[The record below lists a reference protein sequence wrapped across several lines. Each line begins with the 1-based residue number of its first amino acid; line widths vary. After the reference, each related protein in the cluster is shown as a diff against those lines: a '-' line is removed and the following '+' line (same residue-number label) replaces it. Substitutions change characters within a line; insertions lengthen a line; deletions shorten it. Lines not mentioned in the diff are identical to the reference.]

1 LDAVRGEPV
10 RSTAAWGVQPLLE
23 ALPGPALLIAVDDD
37 VLESN
42 AQALE
47 LFGLEARGKKFNQL
61 EPSYRVPGLRA
72 ALEAAKGGG
81 GLRTLPEV
89 PWPGAEHVH
98 LEVSVCP
105 IHGADGRPAA
115 VLMTGVD
122 RSRLVNAR
130 DQNASL
136 RADHARLIEVQA
148 VTNEELQTLN
158 EELRTANDDLRH
170 QVKQLA
176 EAEEADARKN
186 QFLAMLAHELR
197 NPLAAAVNALHVI
210 RQVAGGDDR
219 HLTNAVRIA
228 DRQLRH
234 EARLLDDLL
243 DVSRI
248 VLGKVT
254 VTMRELDLRDSVRT
268 AVESL
273 GFAVQQRA
281 LSLTLDLPPDP
292 LPVTGDAT
300 RLEQCVGNLVSNAVK
315 FTPTGGSIV
324 VTARAEPGQAVVT
337 VRDTGAGIP
346 RDMLEKVF
354 DLFAQAD
361 TSLVR
366 AQGGLGI
373 GLTLARRLV
382 ELHGG
387 TIGAHSPCPGGGSEF
402 TIRLPLSQGVAI
414 PPAVTA
420 EAPTRPRRLLI
431 VEDNRDARQMLR
443 AVLEL
448 HGHLV
453 WDTGDGAGA
462 VRLAVERSPDIVI
475 LDLGLPEVDGF
486 ETARRIRRRLGQSVR
501 LVALSG
507 YGDDEAH
514 RRGREAGFDRH
525 LVKPV
530 SPDELVRT
538 IDSL

>member
-10 RSTAAWGVQPLLE
+10 RSTASLGVQPLLE
-23 ALPGPALLIAVDDD
+23 ALPGPALLIALDDD
-37 VLESN
+37 VLVAN
-42 AQALE
+42 AQARE
-47 LFGLEARGKKFNQL
+47 LFGPDARGKKFNEL

-72 ALEAAKGGG
+72 ALEAAKSDGV
-81 GLRTLPEV
+81 LRTLAEV

-105 IHGADGRPAA
+105 IRGADGRPAA

-122 RSRLVNAR
+122 SSRLVKAR
-130 DQNASL
+130 DQNATL
-136 RADHARLIEVQA
+136 RADHTRLIEAQA

-158 EELRTANDDLRH
+158 EELRTANDDLRR
-170 QVKQLA
+170 QVQQLA

-210 RQVAGGDDR
+210 RQVARDDR
-219 HLTNAVRIA
+219 HLTTAVRIA

-254 VTMRELDLRDSVRT
+254 VTPRELDLRDCVRT

-273 GFAVQQRA
+273 DFAVQQRA
-281 LSLTLDLPPDP
+281 LRLRLDLPPDP

-324 VTARAEPGQAVVT
+324 VTARAEPGHAVVT

-387 TIGAHSPCPGGGSEF
+387 TITARSAGPGTGSEF
-402 TIRLPLSQGVAI
+402 TIRLPLSGSVAT
-414 PPAVTA
+414 PPPVHAVTPA
-420 EAPTRPRRLLI
+420 RRRRLLV
-431 VEDNRDARQMLR
+431 VEDNRDAREMLR
-443 AVLEL
+443 AVLEMQ
-448 HGHLV
+448 GHVV
-453 WDTGDGAGA
+453 WDSGDGADA
-462 VRLAVERSPDIVI
+462 VRHAVENSPEVVI
-475 LDLGLPEVDGF
+475 LDLGLPGMDGF

-507 YGDDEAH
+507 YGDEDAR
-514 RRGREAGFDRH
+514 RRGHEAGFDAH

-530 SPDELVRT
+530 TPEDLVRT
-538 IDSL
+538 IDRL

>member
-1 LDAVRGEPV
+1 LDALRGEPT
-10 RSTAAWGVQPLLE
+10 RSTAALGVQPLLE
-23 ALPGPALLIAVDDD
+23 ALPGPALLIALGGD
-37 VLESN
+37 VLEAN
-42 AQALE
+42 APARE
-47 LFGLEARGKKFNQL
+47 LFGRDARGKKFNEL
-61 EPSYRVPGLRA
+61 DASYRVPGLRA

-81 GLRTLPEV
+81 VLRTLPEV

-105 IHGADGRPAA
+105 IRGADGRPAA

-130 DQNASL
+130 DQIATL
-136 RADHARLIEVQA
+136 RADHAQLVEVQA

-158 EELRTANDDLRH
+158 EELRTANDDLRR
-170 QVKQLA
+170 QVQQLA

-210 RQVAGGDDR
+210 RQVARDDR

-254 VTMRELDLRDSVRT
+254 VTPRELDLRDCVRT
-268 AVESL
+268 AVEGL
-273 GFAVQQRA
+273 NFAVQQHA
-281 LSLTLDLPPDP
+281 LRLTLDLPPDP

-315 FTPTGGSIV
+315 FTPPGGSIV
-324 VTARAEPGQAVVT
+324 VTARAESGQAVVT

-346 RDMLEKVF
+346 SDMLEKVF

-387 TIGAHSPCPGGGSEF
+387 TIRAHSPGSGGGSEF
-402 TIRLPLSQGVAI
+402 TIRLPLSQGTAI
-414 PPAVTA
+414 PLPADT
-420 EAPTRPRRLLI
+420 EAPTRSRRLLI

-453 WDTGDGAGA
+453 WDTGDAAGA

-475 LDLGLPEVDGF
+475 LDLGLPDVDGF

-501 LVALSG
+501 LVAISG
-507 YGDDEAH
+507 YGDVEAH